1 MDKAGACYLRNML
14 IRARQKRR
22 EEAQTTRGNVI
33 PLQAYRHSNRPPSFR
48 AVPSTEN
55 QGGRRTPQV
64 HEHASRAHLTGP
76 E

>member
-22 EEAQTTRGNVI
+22 EEAQASKGNVI
-33 PLQAYRHSNRPPSFR
+33 PFQAYRQSQITQGIRS
-48 AVPSTEN
+48 VTSTTN

-64 HEHASRAHLTGP
+64 HEHASRAHRTGP

>member
-33 PLQAYRHSNRPPSFR
+33 PLQAYRHSQITPSFR
-48 AVPSTEN
+48 AIPSTAN
-55 QGGRRTPQV
+55 QAGRRTPQV

>member
-33 PLQAYRHSNRPPSFR
+33 PFQAYRHSQITQGFR
-48 AVPSTEN
+48 GVTSTTN
-55 QGGRRTPQV
+55 HAGRRTPQV
-64 HEHASRAHLTGP
+64 HEHASRAHPTGP

>member
-1 MDKAGACYLRNML
+1 MDKAGACYLRNIL

-33 PLQAYRHSNRPPSFR
+33 PLQAYRHSQITPSFR
-48 AVPSTEN
+48 RVTSTMN
-55 QGGRRTPQV
+55 QGGRRRPQV
-64 HEHASRAHLTGP
+64 HEHASRARLSRP